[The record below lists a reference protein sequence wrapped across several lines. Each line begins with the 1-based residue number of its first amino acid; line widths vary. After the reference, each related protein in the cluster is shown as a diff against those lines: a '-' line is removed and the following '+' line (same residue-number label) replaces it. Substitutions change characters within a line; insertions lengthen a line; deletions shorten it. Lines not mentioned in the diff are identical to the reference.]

1 MPRECHGLSIRRSNS
16 GAKKAAIR
24 EVSEETVPMNSIQSL
39 SLSAR
44 LLAFSL
50 VISLAIG
57 TLTAAATVL

>member
-1 MPRECHGLSIRRSNS
+1 MSRFVHQAFKLGC
-16 GAKKAAIR
+16 KKGCNKK
-24 EVSEETVPMNSIQSL
+24 VSEETVPMNSIQSL